1 MLFTIALVIA
11 LTASAVSAYNH
22 GLDMQAE
29 RDFITKNNVKYV
41 EYGEEVIKAL
51 PKDFSWMNYKGVNL
65 LSPMR
70 NQHIPQYCGSCW
82 AHGST
87 SSIADRYN
95 IRDYKAGNW
104 KESYY
109 FSPQEVIACAG
120 CGDCGGGTAVCV
132 NAYAQSTGLVHETC
146 NNYEAVNQ
154 PCTQHNTCSTC
165 SPSKCWDIP
174 AGNYTRYTASSHGMV
189 GPNPQQIMAEIY
201 TNGPVASGIMATP
214 KLEAVTY
221 AQASAAD
228 YVYSEYNPSP
238 GINHITALV
247 GWGETS
253 TGTPYWILR
262 NSWGA
267 PWADHGY
274 IKIVRGKP
282 DYNLGIETDVSWA
295 IPTQ

>member
-1 MLFTIALVIA
+1 M
-11 LTASAVSAYNH
+11 
-22 GLDMQAE
+22 G
-29 RDFITKNNVKYV
+29 
-41 EYGEEVIKAL
+41 
-51 PKDFSWMNYKGVNL
+51 
-65 LSPMR
+65 
-70 NQHIPQYCGSCW
+70 
-82 AHGST
+82 
-87 SSIADRYN
+87 
-95 IRDYKAGNW
+95 AGNW

-154 PCTQHNTCSTC
+154 PCTQHN
-165 SPSKCWDIP
+165 
-174 AGNYTRYTASSHGMV
+174 
-189 GPNPQQIMAEIY
+189 MAEIY